1 MFLRKLTE
9 EEVEQIKK
17 AKATIK
23 NQRQELQGVI
33 KKQRK
38 RIQEETKRLKGK
50 DRNVDLFQVLKSLQ
64 DHLSDLCNRFNAL
77 PIITGHPVII
87 KVEDASL
94 CLNYD
99 LLSRFDRSLDRSDFW
114 NPDIKIDGKSL
125 IVSYQKHTNMGTV
138 ELFELP
144 ADQVELLKGLP
155 IIDLRDIEF
164 EELLA

>member
-17 AKATIK
+17 AKASIK
-23 NQRQELQGVI
+23 ERRQDLQGDI

-38 RIQEETKRLKGK
+38 RIQEEVKRLKGK
-50 DRNVDLFQVLKSLQ
+50 YGNSDYQPLKILR

-99 LLSRFDRSLDRSDFW
+99 LLNKFDRSLDRSDFW
-114 NPDIKIDGKSL
+114 NLDIKIDGRSL
-125 IVSYQKHTNMGTV
+125 IVSYQKHPIGGTV

-155 IIDLRDIEF
+155 TIDLM
-164 EELLA
+164 A